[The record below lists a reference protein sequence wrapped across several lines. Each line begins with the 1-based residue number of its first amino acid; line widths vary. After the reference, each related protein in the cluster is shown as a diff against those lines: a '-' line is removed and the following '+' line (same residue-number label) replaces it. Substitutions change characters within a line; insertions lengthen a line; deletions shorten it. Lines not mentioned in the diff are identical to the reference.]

1 MATLRVL
8 TGLGRPRLILSLDL
22 PWLRLTQP
30 QSRVEKGDK
39 PLGADFGLVVVWV
52 LQPGVSQRRH
62 VVWEGDVG
70 GGERECPSG

>member
-39 PLGADFGLVVVWV
+39 PLGADFGLVVVV
-52 LQPGVSQRRH
+52 GASALGVTEASCGVGGRR
-62 VVWEGDVG
+62 G
-70 GGERECPSG
+70 GGEGMS